1 MIPART
7 APSAAKATEEARTKL
22 RRSIPK
28 FISIAFEV
36 KMERILLLLLIHA
49 ASTLY
54 MVGLIWFVQL
64 VHYRLMSRVGPAAY
78 PDYQRAHQSLTSLA
92 VGPAMLVELIA
103 SLSLAVLGPR
113 DPFRWLGFGAVVA
126 LWASTALVQM
136 PLHATLADGFDAP
149 AHARLV
155 STNWLR
161 TGLWSL
167 RGALALWLIVR
178 AWRSP

>member
-1 MIPART
+1 
-7 APSAAKATEEARTKL
+7 
-22 RRSIPK
+22 
-28 FISIAFEV
+28 
-36 KMERILLLLLIHA
+36 MERILLLLLIHA

-64 VHYRLMSRVGPAAY
+64 VHYPLMSRVGLDAY

-103 SLSLAVLGPR
+103 SLGLVVLGPR
-113 DPFRWLGFGAVVA
+113 DPLRWLGFGAVIA

-136 PLHATLADGFDAP
+136 PLHATLADGFDP
-149 AHARLV
+149 TTHARLV

-178 AWRSP
+178 A